1 MDTQVDLPVSR
12 RELYELVR
20 LWYLDP
26 ASATVALTN
35 ALVTVFAAS
44 TPRASTSDA
53 VDLLTSLHSL
63 LLPLCSIE
71 ATLATADTL
80 ANYLIHSLHPELAP
94 EHYLRF
100 SDVIIDVAWQFE
112 QAIDNGCLPNAAL
125 PTSATIAVAAAAT
138 GTAAEAAPTTDDAND
153 QMQIDLDDLK
163 VVEDAASIAQSLQR
177 KRARQVQQA
186 RENVGSLLKQLCT
199 ANIISVDAVGERLD
213 LVSLVVPTLGI
224 ISNVQHFQRH
234 EIRSRTALYYKQQK
248 FNLLRE
254 EMEGYSKLAV
264 ELLLLP
270 GPPQS
275 TEDGRS
281 VESEEQ
287 RFKRANA
294 AMDKVK
300 SLIGNFDLDPDRT
313 IDLILDAFTEQVI
326 DHYQFY
332 LDLISVSPWA
342 SSCKKNGAASPEKG
356 KAKQTDIDI
365 GLEEDQ
371 GNRVLAQILGFKFK
385 FYQTEGVGE
394 TPRQLY
400 LMTALLIW
408 HGLVKL
414 SDLWP
419 HLSPDDSVLSKV
431 ESQYRED
438 QEKAAASVGGGNALA
453 MAGALVDDDAPT
465 AKPTMSTASNANGD
479 AAAAAAKPGHV
490 LPNQR
495 LGLIKAMLSLGD
507 LAHALFVLSQYPA
520 LVFANLEVAALLNR
534 LVVVSLTPAFDAI
547 DSLSLKTDASRR
559 AELKAPR
566 RVFESS
572 TKTLVPPPPK
582 GRVLTSRAIPLPIPN
597 KEQFFF
603 FPDWQTRL
611 PKCGDAE
618 EVLVVLEKTFA
629 PLLGPFLA
637 LDLPAYSRI
646 CRIIKQDFSKVAPAE
661 NPRFAR
667 WLVLIRQ
674 VLLPGAALLKD
685 NSPVG
690 LLIWDVLRLLT
701 IEQRYQLYG
710 EWKDAMYRRI
720 PVLGVRKAETERE
733 VKMILRRLSTE
744 NVKRLGKNLAKAA
757 HNNPIITFAVV
768 LNQVQSYDNLILPVV
783 ESARY
788 LSDLSYDVLTYTVL
802 DALSSSKSKTKEDG
816 TSIALWLQSL
826 ATFTGHLYRRWSAL
840 EPSLAMVLQ
849 YLVNQLVSGNSKDLI
864 ILREIISK
872 MTGIEPFADLSDAQV
887 FALAGGKV
895 LRSEVFFQ
903 TEIGQ
908 AAKSK
913 EMALTNNSRD
923 RLGKVL
929 ERTRLS
935 MPLLVNIALQRQA
948 CVAMD
953 THLKSLGALFDS
965 NHAILFQFTELLLA
979 LMDLTELAKELPTIE
994 ELTRDYG
1001 IEPAVAFEIGRPK
1014 LRIAMKAF
1022 DESDAARNQE
1032 LEKRKA
1038 DLRAKLAKEKLSKA
1052 SEEAAKTTTAAA
1064 AVPPV
1069 EGGESKVEAMKKEAA
1084 SEEEKVEAGIPTE
1097 DTKMEDAAAK
1107 SVEEVKALVADA
1119 AMDVLMTD
1127 GTATDPPGSPV
1138 IKAPT
1143 WHPGLVD
1150 VIQAT
1155 EATLPSEVQEVMGA
1169 PFYVTFWQ
1177 LTLYDIMY
1185 PKERYDAELDRL
1197 NKMQRDISGSEIAQ
1211 TLTKEATSRFVQNIV
1226 SLANKMLKEA
1236 EEHRSARAV
1245 VSRRLTREAKS
1256 WFIDVITNSQRK
1268 VLIDQIVQY
1277 CIHPRVKLSLPDAVF
1292 SYQFIKRLH
1301 SMNTTGFHSILI
1313 YDRVLNR
1320 HLVPVI
1326 YSCSENEARNY
1337 ARFLHDML
1345 QDVNNWYRSEDKFKS
1360 EAIGSGLSGFAR
1372 RPAAQFS
1379 STIKFED
1386 CFSHKDFQLVTEKW
1400 TNRTISS
1407 FSEGFESGN
1416 YMHIK
1421 NSILV
1426 LTKIAP
1432 HFPIEYKSG
1441 IRLEAAIEA
1450 LLKTEQREDLKI
1462 LAQGYKAVIA
1472 KRKKHWANQPALPA
1486 PPAAPVVEI
1495 KSIASSSAPSSSRQS
1510 PAPSSVPARTQA
1522 SDAPPAGPASLRA
1535 TATSF
1540 SGLPMR
1546 PSLSS
1551 GGARDPLRPAP
1562 SDIRPARDVAARDA
1576 DRFADPNRLRSDL
1589 ISRLN
1594 PSNGGRSDA
1603 PAARGDQP
1611 TPAPPRPDA
1620 TPRPQPAPRSDHT
1633 PAPSASQSAVT
1644 SNGNENG
1651 NGNGN
1656 GLPARPG
1663 SSESELRAKA
1673 LASSRNSTLMK
1684 PPATTSSAA
1693 GTPRARSP
1701 APTGP
1706 AASIVQPT
1714 TQPAQDTSRAPSRP
1728 ATPREQDRGRD
1739 REDHSSR
1746 RRSSRERS
1754 VESTRSSNSKRETR
1768 SSARDEPSSRP
1779 SRSDRND
1786 ESRSTRDAGRD
1797 KKTDSDREGTRD
1809 RDRRDRDRDRDHRRE
1824 RERERDGD
1832 KHRSHE
1838 SSSRSSRRSGG
1849 DRSAAEEDRRRNE
1862 RKDEEHRKTE
1872 SRRDDDRKVDDRKVD
1887 DRRFDDKKVEDRN
1900 VDDDKTRGEDKKR
1913 DSDGRRHSHNHD
1925 ERESRRRGEDR
1936 EKEVSPPWS
1945 STLMGPLIADGA
1957 MIDSQL
1963 PARDSGSTS
1972 RQPSPGRS
1980 LADRLKPAAA
1990 DDSKRAPPQGRNERD
2005 DDHNKGDRDRE
2016 RTREEPNVPKSP
2028 TEPTRVSVRSTASK
2042 ESESSKPP
2050 TAPFSIRGSSS
2061 GASRLMSS
2069 AGLTSRSEPTS
2080 SRRSSKG
2087 ATRDGEHD
2095 EKRDDM
2101 IDSRKRAGGERVEEL
2116 EVKRARTSAPVAPPV
2131 APAGVRDRDRAGR
2144 DSRSSRVV
2152 RDTWDNNR
2160 GPRGP
2165 EAAPPPT
2172 RDSHHSLRL
2181 REEGDNLYPTRCMRN
2196 DLCAMLKST
2205 PEEFWCMT
2213 LPL

>member
-1 MDTQVDLPVSR
+1 MDAQVDLPVSR

-26 ASATVALTN
+26 TSATVALTN
-35 ALVTVFAAS
+35 ALVTVFATS
-44 TPRASTSDA
+44 TTQASTSDA
-53 VDLLTSLHSL
+53 VDLFTSLHSL

-71 ATLATADTL
+71 ATRTTADSL
-80 ANYLIHSLHPELAP
+80 AHYLIQSLHPQLAP

-112 QAIDNGCLPNAAL
+112 QAIDNGFLPSPVV
-125 PTSATIAVAAAAT
+125 PTSATLTV
-138 GTAAEAAPTTDDAND
+138 AEAAPLPAKDDPHN
-153 QMQIDLDDLK
+153 QMQIDSDDLK
-163 VVEDAASIAQSLQR
+163 VVEDAASIAQSIEH
-177 KRARQVQQA
+177 KRAKHVQQA
-186 RENVGSLLKQLCT
+186 RENVGALLKHLCV

-213 LVSLVVPTLGI
+213 LVTLVVPTLGI

-234 EIRSRTALYYKQQK
+234 EIRARTALYYKQQK

-264 ELLLLP
+264 ELLLLL

-281 VESEEQ
+281 VETEEQ

-342 SSCKKNGAASPEKG
+342 SPRKKNGAALPEKG
-356 KAKQTDIDI
+356 KAKETDIDI
-365 GLEEDQ
+365 GLEKDQ

-385 FYQTEGVGE
+385 FYQTEGVSE

-419 HLSPDDSVLSKV
+419 HLSPDDTVLAKV

-438 QEKAAASVGGGNALA
+438 QEKVAASVGGGNALA
-453 MAGALVDDDAPT
+453 MAGALVDDDAPKTKST
-465 AKPTMSTASNANGD
+465 ASTASNANAN
-479 AAAAAAKPGHV
+479 AAAAAAKPDRV

-495 LGLIKAMLSLGD
+495 LELVKAMLSLGD
-507 LAHALFVLSQYPA
+507 LAHALFVLSQYPT
-520 LVFANLEVAALLNR
+520 LVFANPPVAALLNR
-534 LVVVSLTPAFDAI
+534 LLVVSLTPAFETI
-547 DSLSLKTDASRR
+547 DSLALKTDACRR

-582 GRVLTSRAIPLPIPN
+582 ARQLTSRAIPLPIPN
-597 KEQFFF
+597 KEQVFF

-611 PKCGDAE
+611 PRCGDVE

-646 CRIIKQDFSKVAPAE
+646 CRIVKQDLTALAPAE

-690 LLIWDVLRLLT
+690 LLVWDVLRLLT

-710 EWKDAMYRRI
+710 EWKDAAYRRI
-720 PVLGVRKAETERE
+720 PVLSVRKAETERE

-783 ESARY
+783 EAARY

-802 DALSSSKSKTKEDG
+802 DALSSNKSKTKEDG
-816 TSIALWLQSL
+816 TSTALWLQSL
-826 ATFTGHLYRRWSAL
+826 ATFIGHLYRRWLAL
-840 EPSLAMVLQ
+840 EPSLAMILQ

-913 EMALTNNSRD
+913 EMALTNNSRE

-979 LMDLTELAKELPTIE
+979 LMDVTELAKELPTIE

-1014 LRIAMKAF
+1014 MRMAMKAF
-1022 DESDAARNQE
+1022 DETDAQRNLE

-1038 DLRAKLAKEKLSKA
+1038 DLRAKLAKEKLNKVA
-1052 SEEAAKTTTAAA
+1052 EDERAKTTSTTGD
-1064 AVPPV
+1064 AVV
-1069 EGGESKVEAMKKEAA
+1069 EGGKGNVTSEA
-1084 SEEEKVEAGIPTE
+1084 EKVGQPEAGTE
-1097 DTKMEDAAAK
+1097 DAKMEDATSK
-1107 SVEEVKALVADA
+1107 LVEEIKVLVADT
-1119 AMDVLMTD
+1119 AMDVSMTD
-1127 GTATDPPGSPV
+1127 GTPCDPPDSPV
-1138 IKAPT
+1138 IKAPI
-1143 WHPGLVD
+1143 WHPGLAD
-1150 VIQAT
+1150 IIHST
-1155 EATLPSEVQEVMGA
+1155 EATLPYEVQEVMGA

-1211 TLTKEATSRFVQNIV
+1211 TLTKDATSRFVQNIV
-1226 SLANKMLKEA
+1226 SLANKLLKEA

-1256 WFIDVITNSQRK
+1256 WFTGVTTNSQRK
-1268 VLIDQIVQY
+1268 VLVDQIVQH

-1301 SMNTTGFHSILI
+1301 SMNTTGFHSILF
-1313 YDRVLNR
+1313 YDRILNR

-1337 ARFLHDML
+1337 ARFLHDIL
-1345 QDVNNWYRSEDKFKS
+1345 QDVNNWYRNEEKFKS
-1360 EAIGSGLSGFAR
+1360 EAIGSGLNGFAR

-1379 STIKFED
+1379 STIKLEE
-1386 CFSHKDFQLVTEKW
+1386 CFSHKDFQHVTEKW
-1400 TNRTISS
+1400 TNRTVSS
-1407 FSEGFESGN
+1407 FSEGFESGE

-1441 IRLEAAIEA
+1441 VRLEAAIEA

-1462 LAQGYKAVIA
+1462 LAQGYKAVVT
-1472 KRKKHWANQPALPA
+1472 KRKKLWANQPA
-1486 PPAAPVVEI
+1486 PPAAAPAPLVEI
-1495 KSIASSSAPSSSRQS
+1495 KSIASSSSGPSSSRPS
-1510 PAPSSVPARTQA
+1510 PAPPSVSARTQA
-1522 SDAPPAGPASLRA
+1522 RDVPPTAPAALRV
-1535 TATSF
+1535 TATPF

-1551 GGARDPLRPAP
+1551 GGSREALRPAP
-1562 SDIRPARDVAARDA
+1562 TGPVRDA
-1576 DRFADPNRLRSDL
+1576 APRDDRFADLNRPRNDL

-1594 PSNGGRSDA
+1594 PSSGGRPDD
-1603 PAARGDQP
+1603 PAAQGP
-1611 TPAPPRPDA
+1611 PAAPRADA
-1620 TPRPQPAPRSDHT
+1620 LNRSQPAPRSDN
-1633 PAPSASQSAVT
+1633 APTSNASQSVTT
-1644 SNGNENG
+1644 SNGTENANG
-1651 NGNGN
+1651 NAN
-1656 GLPARPG
+1656 GLPAKPG
-1663 SSESELRAKA
+1663 TSSEMELRAKA
-1673 LASSRNSTLMK
+1673 LASSRNSVLMN
-1684 PPATTSSAA
+1684 PPTSTSSAV

-1701 APTGP
+1701 APIGP
-1706 AASIVQPT
+1706 ASSTAQPLSH
-1714 TQPAQDTSRAPSRP
+1714 PAKDGSRPPSRT
-1728 ATPREQDRGRD
+1728 ATPREQDRGRERD
-1739 REDHSSR
+1739 DHSSR

-1754 VESTRSSNSKRETR
+1754 VESTRSSTSKRETR
-1768 SSARDEPSSRP
+1768 SSAREEPSSR
-1779 SRSDRND
+1779 SFRSDHDRHD
-1786 ESRSTRDAGRD
+1786 ESRSTRDGGRD
-1797 KKTDSDREGTRD
+1797 KKRESDREISTRD
-1809 RDRRDRDRDRDHRRE
+1809 RDRRDRERERERERVPRRE

-1832 KHRSHE
+1832 KPRSHE
-1838 SSSRSSRRSGG
+1838 ASSRSWRRSGG
-1849 DRSAAEEDRRRNE
+1849 EISAAEEDRRRSE
-1862 RKDEEHRKTE
+1862 RKEEESRKTE
-1872 SRRDDDRKVDDRKVD
+1872 SRRVDEKT
-1887 DRRFDDKKVEDRN
+1887 VEDDN
-1900 VDDDKTRGEDKKR
+1900 TRGEDKKR
-1913 DSDGRRHSHNHD
+1913 ESDGRRGVHGRE
-1925 ERESRRRGEDR
+1925 ERDTRRRGEDR
-1936 EKEVSPPWS
+1936 EKE
-1945 STLMGPLIADGA
+1945 
-1957 MIDSQL
+1957 Q

-1972 RQPSPGRS
+1972 RQASPGRS
-1980 LADRLKPAAA
+1980 LADRLKPASASVLA
-1990 DDSKRAPPQGRNERD
+1990 SIDDSKRASVQGRNERED
-2005 DDHNKGDRDRE
+2005 DRE
-2016 RTREEPNVPKSP
+2016 RGQRDTERTIRDDPSS
-2028 TEPTRVSVRSTASK
+2028 TEPTRMSVRSTASR
-2042 ESESSKPP
+2042 ESSKPP
-2050 TAPFSIRGSSS
+2050 TAPFSIRGSS
-2061 GASRLMSS
+2061 GGVSRLMSS
-2069 AGLTSRSEPTS
+2069 AGLTSRSDPAS

-2087 ATRDGEHD
+2087 PTQDGETN
-2095 EKRDDM
+2095 EKRDEQRDEQRDEPV
-2101 IDSRKRAGGERVEEL
+2101 DSRKRAGGERVEEL
-2116 EVKRARTSAPVAPPV
+2116 EVKRARTSAPVPPPI
-2131 APAGVRDRDRAGR
+2131 APAADREREQGGR
-2144 DSRSSRVV
+2144 DTRSL
-2152 RDTWDNNR
+2152 RDTRDGWDTSNINSNNR

-2165 EAAPPPT
+2165 RGSGSADTRFASQFAPQGG
-2172 RDSHHSLRL
+2172 RR
-2181 REEGDNLYPTRCMRN
+2181 
-2196 DLCAMLKST
+2196 
-2205 PEEFWCMT
+2205 
-2213 LPL
+2213 